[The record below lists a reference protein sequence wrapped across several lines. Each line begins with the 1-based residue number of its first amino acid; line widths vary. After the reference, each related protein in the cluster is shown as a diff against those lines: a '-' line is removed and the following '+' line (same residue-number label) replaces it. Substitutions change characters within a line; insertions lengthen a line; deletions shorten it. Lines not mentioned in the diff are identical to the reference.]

1 MLKVSTEY
9 RKGILFIRLVGMIDN
24 EGYLDQIN
32 CFLNKIGIQYVVFN
46 LDKLNDVSLESVN
59 HIIDY
64 NKQLLK
70 KKKLLI
76 ICDANQKRNRLFKNI
91 IPKISSELE
100 AFSLI

>member
-9 RKGILFIRLVGMIDN
+9 RKGILFIRLVGRIDN
-24 EGYLDQIN
+24 DDYLDNIN
-32 CFLNKIGIQYVVFN
+32 RFLNQIGIQYVVFN
-46 LDKLNDVSLESVN
+46 LDQLNDVSLESVN

-64 NKQLLK
+64 NNQLLK

-76 ICDANQKRNRLFKNI
+76 ICDANQKRDRLFKDI

>member
-1 MLKVSTEY
+1 MLKFSTEY
-9 RKGILFIRLVGMIDN
+9 RKGILFIRLVGRIDN

-32 CFLNKIGIQYVVFN
+32 HFLNEIGIQYVVFN

-76 ICDANQKRNRLFKNI
+76 ICDANQKRTRLFKNI